1 VSLLHPSVEPA
12 VHGGAGVVGA
22 LLGRPQARRLGR
34 FLVTAIAVQ
43 GMYTAAMGAG
53 LLALDAPRQAV
64 LLIAFLLALIV
75 HFGLNRQWV
84 FDPRRFDPVRG
95 PRSYRLAIS
104 AHGRRYGLVSAAVY
118 VLTALSLGVLPG
130 VLGVA
135 PFLVWLATSA
145 TIGVLNF
152 FLLGRLVFR

>member
-1 VSLLHPSVEPA
+1 
-12 VHGGAGVVGA
+12 
-22 LLGRPQARRLGR
+22 
-34 FLVTAIAVQ
+34 
-43 GMYTAAMGAG
+43 
-53 LLALDAPRQAV
+53 
-64 LLIAFLLALIV
+64 V

-84 FDPRRFDPVRG
+84 FDPRRLDPARG
-95 PRSYRLAIS
+95 SRSYRLAIS
-104 AHGRRYGLVSAAVY
+104 AHGLRYGLVSVAVY
-118 VLTALSLGVLPG
+118 GLTALSLGVLPG